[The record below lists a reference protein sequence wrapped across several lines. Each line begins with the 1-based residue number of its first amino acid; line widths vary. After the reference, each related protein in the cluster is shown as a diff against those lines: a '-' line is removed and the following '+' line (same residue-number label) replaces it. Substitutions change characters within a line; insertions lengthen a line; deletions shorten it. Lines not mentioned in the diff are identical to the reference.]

1 MRVHYNRQRIRG
13 LLIHAAARYAFSCTA
28 QIPQSGSTADLSA
41 AVLAIQLGKVSMQP
55 FMRRVWKMGI
65 LMVALWLSVTGRA
78 QEPKSFAQDRFAI
91 GYWVGPQTSENL
103 PERYREI
110 AEANFTLVI
119 GSHEMDIAKQ
129 LALCREFGLKAIVDA
144 AGMALPDDEVC
155 WGFAL
160 RDEPSAS
167 QFPDLARR
175 AEDVRA
181 SHPGKFGYINLLP
194 NYASPAQLGTA
205 TYEEH
210 VEKFV
215 REVKPEVLSMDHYPL
230 MRPDA
235 DGRGAYLDNLA
246 TLRTHSLKAGIPF
259 WNFFYSMPFND
270 RLDPTEAQIRWQ
282 IFASIAHGAKG
293 VLYFCYWTPGKGAG
307 GAGEFPKGGAI
318 ITAEGFK
325 TRHYDEARRINAE
338 LKHLGPTLMN
348 LTSLRVLRFKTD
360 TDVRETLAGMPLRNI
375 TRVAGDPAGEF
386 VVGIFSHA
394 DGRRAV
400 LILNHDYGFTAWPT
414 VEFAV
419 ADSEKVMEVSKMT
432 GNILPVVDDSPELKG
447 LQLSFGAGDARLF
460 LLPAP

>member
-1 MRVHYNRQRIRG
+1 MRPYMQRISIIRI
-13 LLIHAAARYAFSCTA
+13 LIAAFSLCVGA
-28 QIPQSGSTADLSA
+28 
-41 AVLAIQLGKVSMQP
+41 
-55 FMRRVWKMGI
+55 
-65 LMVALWLSVTGRA
+65 RA
-78 QEPKSFAQDRFAI
+78 QAPKHFVQDRFAI

-103 PERYREI
+103 RERYREI

-119 GSHEMDIAKQ
+119 GSHGMDIARQ
-129 LALCREFGLKAIVDA
+129 LALCREFGLKAIVDS
-144 AGMALPDDEVC
+144 GGLALHDDEAC

-160 RDEPSAS
+160 GDEPSAS
-167 QFPDLARR
+167 QFPDLARSVD
-175 AEDVRA
+175 EVRT
-181 SHPGKFGYINLLP
+181 SHPGKFSYINLFP

-210 VEKFV
+210 VERFV

-246 TLRTHSLKAGIPF
+246 TMRTHSLKAGIPF
-259 WNFFYSMPFND
+259 WNFFHSMPFND

-282 IFASIAHGAKG
+282 IFASIAYGAKG

-318 ITAEGFK
+318 ITAEGLK

-338 LKHLGPTLMN
+338 LKNLGPTLMN
-348 LTSLRVLRFKTD
+348 LTSLRVLRLKTD
-360 TDVRETLAGMPLRNI
+360 TDLREALAGMPLCNM

-400 LILNHDYGFTAWPT
+400 LILNHDYSFTAWPT

-419 ADSEKVMEVSKMT
+419 ADSAKVMEVSKTT
-432 GNILPVVDDSPELKG
+432 GQIASVVDDSPELKG

-460 LLPAP
+460 LLPPP